1 MSSVSGRYPTGAQ
14 YSTSWML
21 RAPLANVTV
30 VVGRRRSIR
39 SRAEVAGG
47 GEGNWAETTTDV
59 LASSS
64 ISRVRCI
71 LWLGRNRLCGGRYG
85 CGAGAR
91 WTQSFERDSNR
102 ADE

>member
-21 RAPLANVTV
+21 RAPLAKVTV

-39 SRAEVAGG
+39 SSAEVAGA
-47 GEGNWAETTTDV
+47 GEGNCAETTTDV
-59 LASSS
+59 LTSTN

-71 LWLGRNRLCGGRYG
+71 SMLSGNRLGGGRYG
-85 CGAGAR
+85 PGAAGG
-91 WTQSFERDSNR
+91 WTRPLERDGNR
-102 ADE
+102 SDE